1 MNKYIFV
8 GYDASYLGLFDGI
21 EKGILR
27 ENPNALIQ
35 HIYIRPGA
43 YFSAK
48 LQGFNT
54 LTPFFSRF
62 FNINKGKGG
71 CKDPDLSFYL
81 TSKTVKLDNLLNIYD
96 KYIQWIEE
104 NILENIDGTTV
115 VMPGE
120 YRLFEQA
127 LLNTIGKK
135 KIHVLYFEAGPPG
148 YIYLSKTGVN
158 ANADFSKSGFSS
170 LASEYKT
177 YESDSCPQPKINSV
191 LDKKVIILSKF
202 IDLVFYLFMGSF
214 SRLGDHKEFLQ
225 SFYKRSKL
233 ALMQKINK
241 NIDKVQLSKGC
252 DIGDYYLF
260 IGQVRE
266 DVNSTH
272 FGIEPDKIASH
283 LLEIVKKSNCKIVLR
298 PHPLQGLDKEIKELH
313 TQFPLQFQY
322 AHGDSGLEED
332 LIQSKGVVTVNS
344 NGGLEALLC
353 GKPVFILGR
362 SYYEGCYGVVKTVEE
377 LLMFDDSKEMVVK
390 SASKFIHDCF
400 IPVDYRLGDM
410 NGAQIIGKMLERQV
424 L

>member
-1 MNKYIFV
+1 MSKYIFV
-8 GYDASYLGLFDGI
+8 GYDASYLGLFASI
-21 EKGILR
+21 EKGVLR

-48 LQGFNT
+48 LQGFNAQ
-54 LTPFFSRF
+54 TPFFSRF
-62 FNINKGKGG
+62 LNIIKGKDEY
-71 CKDPDLSFYL
+71 KDPDLSFYM
-81 TSKTVKLDNLLNIYD
+81 TSKTVKLDNLSNIYD
-96 KYIQWIEE
+96 KYIQWIKE
-104 NILENIDGTTV
+104 NILESIDGTTV

-135 KIHVLYFEAGPPG
+135 KIQVLYFEAGPPG

-158 ANADFSKSGFSS
+158 ANADFSKSGFSF
-170 LASEYKT
+170 LASEYRAH
-177 YESDSCPQPKINSV
+177 EAAPCSQPNENSL
-191 LDKKVIILSKF
+191 LDKKTIILSKYV
-202 IDLVFYLFMGSF
+202 DLVFYLFIGSF

-225 SFYKRSKL
+225 SFYKRFEL
-233 ALMQKINK
+233 TLMQKINK
-241 NIDKVQLSKGC
+241 NIDKFQLSKGC

-272 FGIEPDKIASH
+272 FGMEADAVAKY
-283 LLEIVKKSNCKIVLR
+283 LLEIVKNSDCKIILK
-298 PHPLQGLDKEIKELH
+298 PHPLQGLDKEIKALH

-322 AHGDSGLEED
+322 AFGDSGLEEN
-332 LIQSKGVVTVNS
+332 LIKSKGVVTVNS

-353 GKPVFILGR
+353 GKPVLILGR
-362 SYYEGCYGVVKTVEE
+362 SYYESCYGVVKTVEE
-377 LLMFDDSKEMVVK
+377 LLKFDSSKERVAK

-400 IPVDYRLGDM
+400 IPVDYRSGNM
-410 NGAQIIGKMLERQV
+410 NGAQIIGKMLEREG